1 MTMNR
6 MKPARWAAALACALS
21 IATAPQLASA
31 GDHRGGVMR
40 LVAVSAAGTVDPH
53 INYTLQYWQIYQPLY
68 DGLLAF
74 KKVAG
79 PESFIVVP
87 DLAEALPK
95 PQDGGL
101 TYVFKLRKGIKFSD
115 GRDLGVKDVVA
126 SFQRIFKVSGPT
138 AGTFYSVIVG
148 SDACLKTPASCTLAG
163 GISGDEAGGTVT
175 FHLTRP
181 DAEFFDKLAVPHAS
195 ILPADAP
202 AKDVGVTPLPTTG
215 PYMIASYDPNKQMKL
230 VRNPYFKEWSREAQ
244 PDGYPDEIDY
254 NFGLTDEAE
263 VTEVQNGQA
272 DWMFDQPPS
281 DRLGELGTKYAKFVH
296 ITPLTAMWYVP
307 MNNNLP
313 PFDNI
318 KARQAVN
325 YAIDRKA
332 VSNLFGGANLAA
344 PICQMLPP
352 NFPGHVDYCPY
363 TRNPGAKWSAPNM
376 AKARE
381 LMKESGTAGQ
391 KVTIIAEDTS
401 ISRSIA
407 TYLQSL
413 LKQLG
418 YDVSVKPLSP
428 DIQFTYIQN
437 TKNKVQMSI
446 SQWYQDY
453 PAGSDFLYTLASCDS
468 FHPNSD
474 ASVNISGFCDHAIDA
489 DMKRALALGVTDGK
503 AANELWAKI
512 DRDVTDKS
520 PVAVLFTPK
529 HLDFVSKRLGNFQ
542 FSYQYYFL
550 PAQAWVQ

>member
-1 MTMNR
+1 
-6 MKPARWAAALACALS
+6 MKRAIRAGAAA
-21 IATAPQLASA
+21 ILASA
-31 GDHRGGVMR
+31 LSLGAVPQPAAAQSEHRGGVMR
-40 LVAVSAAGTVDPH
+40 LVARSAAGTLDPQ

-79 PESFIVVP
+79 ADSFTVVP
-87 DLAEALPK
+87 DLAEALPE

-115 GRDLGVKDVVA
+115 GRELGVKDVVA
-126 SFQRIFKVSGPT
+126 SFQRLFKVSGPT
-138 AGTFYSVIVG
+138 AGTFYTVIKG
-148 SDACLKTPASCTLAG
+148 SDACLQTPASCTLEG
-163 GISGDEAGGTVT
+163 GISGDEAAGTVT

-181 DAEFFDKLAVPHAS
+181 DAEFFNKLAIPHAS

-202 AKDVGVTPLPTTG
+202 AKDVGVVPIPTTG
-215 PYMIASYDPNKQMKL
+215 PYMIAAYNPNKQMKL
-230 VRNPYFKEWSREAQ
+230 VRNPHFKEWSRDAQ
-244 PDGYPDEIDY
+244 PDGYADEIDY
-254 NFGLTDEAE
+254 DFGLTDEAE
-263 VTEVQNGQA
+263 VTAVQNGQA
-272 DWMFDQPPS
+272 DWMFDQPPT
-281 DRLGELGTKYAKFVH
+281 DRLGELGSKYAKYVH
-296 ITPLTAMWYVP
+296 ITPLTAMWYAP

-325 YAIDRKA
+325 YAIDRRSLVK
-332 VSNLFGGANLAA
+332 LFGGTNLAS

-363 TRNPGAKWSAPNM
+363 TKDPGAKWSAPDM
-376 AKARE
+376 AKAKA
-381 LMKESGTAGQ
+381 LMKESGMAGQ
-391 KVTIIAEDTS
+391 KVMIIAEDTA

-407 TYLQSL
+407 TYLLSVL
-413 LKQLG
+413 RELG
-418 YDVSVKPLSP
+418 FQPSMKALSP

-453 PAGSDFLYTLASCDS
+453 PSGSDFLYTLASCDS
-468 FHPNSD
+468 FHPDSD
-474 ASVNISGFCDHAIDA
+474 SSVNIAGFCDHAIDA
-489 DMKRALALGVTDGK
+489 EMKQALALGVTDMK
-503 AANELWAKI
+503 AANELWARI
-512 DRDVTDKS
+512 DREVTDKS